1 MAGDG
6 YKIPVGGPAVVVVY
20 SSLMDRIEKLTGCL
34 KRYNPEQI
42 IIFGSYARGEA
53 DEQSDLDV
61 VVIKQTEK
69 RFLDRLIEVAKCLDN
84 DLGKVD
90 VFVYTREEF
99 EEMRQS
105 GNPFIEKVVTEGRVI
120 YPVQ

>member
-1 MAGDG
+1 M
-6 YKIPVGGPAVVVVY
+6 VVY
-20 SSLMDRIEKLTGCL
+20 SALMDKVQKVVDCL
-34 KRYNPEQI
+34 KRYSPEQI
-42 IIFGSYARGEA
+42 IIFGSCARGDA
-53 DEQSDLDV
+53 DEQSDVDV
-61 VVIKQTEK
+61 VVIKQTEA
-69 RFLDRLIEVAKCLDN
+69 RFLDRLLEVAKFLDN

-99 EEMRQS
+99 DEMRHT

>member
-1 MAGDG
+1 MDKVQ
-6 YKIPVGGPAVVVVY
+6 KIV
-20 SSLMDRIEKLTGCL
+20 ECL
-34 KRYNPEQI
+34 KRYEPERVI
-42 IIFGSYARGEA
+42 VFGSYARGDA
-53 DEQSDLDV
+53 DEESDVDV

-69 RFLDRLIEVAKCLDN
+69 RFLDRLIEVAGCLDN

-105 GNPFIEKVVTEGRVI
+105 GNPFIQKVVTEGRVI
-120 YPVQ
+120 YPAQ

>member
-1 MAGDG
+1 
-6 YKIPVGGPAVVVVY
+6 
-20 SSLMDRIEKLTGCL
+20 MDKVQKVLECL

-42 IIFGSYARGEA
+42 IVFGSYARGEA
-53 DEQSDLDV
+53 DERSDLDV
-61 VVIKQTEK
+61 VIIKQTEK
-69 RFLDRLIEVAKCLDN
+69 RFLDRLIEAARCLDN

-99 EEMRQS
+99 EEMRQR

-120 YPVQ
+120 YPDQ